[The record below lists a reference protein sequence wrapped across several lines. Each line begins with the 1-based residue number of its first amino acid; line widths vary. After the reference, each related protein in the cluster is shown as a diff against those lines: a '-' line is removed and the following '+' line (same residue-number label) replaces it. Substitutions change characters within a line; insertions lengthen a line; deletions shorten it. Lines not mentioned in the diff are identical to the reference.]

1 MLKKGNS
8 RYQII
13 LHTDIYSSSEV
24 MVEVSFFFWPLS
36 PVSDAQDGKVTS
48 KVTHTWEAWERG
60 QSVLEGAQLPD
71 AVRVPLP
78 WHALFVEPHG
88 GWLPA
93 FCVFTRKHSVPQR
106 GISLEK
112 STPKS
117 WWELFPK
124 HGIIHF
130 PTSLYV
136 GSQFLLNHFTL
147 FFDYKITQGWNHS
160 RRVRTRAE
168 I

>member
-1 MLKKGNS
+1 MRDGRNFVFLLAPLTCLRCPGRQSNFQS
-8 RYQII
+8 DPHVGSPRAW
-13 LHTDIYSSSEV
+13 SE
-24 MVEVSFFFWPLS
+24 
-36 PVSDAQDGKVTS
+36 
-48 KVTHTWEAWERG
+48 
-60 QSVLEGAQLPD
+60 SVLEGVQLPD

-78 WHALFVEPHG
+78 WRALFVEPHG

-117 WWELFPK
+117 WWGLFPK

-130 PTSLYV
+130 PASLYV
-136 GSQFLLNHFTL
+136 GSQFLLNHLTL

-168 I
+168 IKDKD

>member
-1 MLKKGNS
+1 
-8 RYQII
+8 
-13 LHTDIYSSSEV
+13 
-24 MVEVSFFFWPLS
+24 MVEISFFFWPLS

-48 KVTHTWEAWERG
+48 KVTHTWEARERG
-60 QSVLEGAQLPD
+60 QRACSRGRSSLMLSESRFSDARCSLEPN
-71 AVRVPLP
+71 
-78 WHALFVEPHG
+78 G

-93 FCVFTRKHSVPQR
+93 FCVFTRKHSVPQG

-124 HGIIHF
+124 HGIIIHF

-147 FFDYKITQGWNHS
+147 FFDYKITQG
-160 RRVRTRAE
+160 
-168 I
+168 